1 MKLVCTG
8 RKVSLKEQFVER
20 VNKRMAKLDKFFSDS
35 AEAQVTVTVE
45 KDWQTVE
52 ITIKD
57 KGFTSR
63 AEKDAERME
72 EAFDAAADV
81 LERRI
86 IKNRKR
92 LADRI
97 QQPAF
102 EAAAFDEGDGGDDT
116 YHVIREKHFAAKPT
130 TVDEAILEMN
140 MLGHEFFLFRDAES
154 DEVQAVY
161 RRKNGTYGLL
171 VPEKD

>member
-72 EAFDAAADV
+72 EAFDAAAD
-81 LERRI
+81 RREPSRASVSARRGQI
-86 IKNRKR
+86 GSVVESTG
-92 LADRI
+92 
-97 QQPAF
+97 PAAPPS
-102 EAAAFDEGDGGDDT
+102 ESVPCTAASFRPAYRAATRDVCPASSRGRDT
-116 YHVIREKHFAAKPT
+116 
-130 TVDEAILEMN
+130 
-140 MLGHEFFLFRDAES
+140 S
-154 DEVQAVY
+154 
-161 RRKNGTYGLL
+161 
-171 VPEKD
+171 